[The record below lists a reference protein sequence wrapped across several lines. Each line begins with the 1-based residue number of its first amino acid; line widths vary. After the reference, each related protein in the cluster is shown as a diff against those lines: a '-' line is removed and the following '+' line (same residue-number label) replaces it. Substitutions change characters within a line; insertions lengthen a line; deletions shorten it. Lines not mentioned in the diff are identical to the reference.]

1 MWLGAFM
8 AGVLPSVSEYRHE
21 LQADIEPFE
30 GLLLGVFFISVG
42 MSADLGLLVERPA
55 VILAGVALL
64 LAIKGAIAFAL
75 GRAARQSTGDATRF
89 ALALAQAREFGFV
102 LFGAAVAAHV
112 RTAETSRAAML
123 VVTLS
128 MVASPLL
135 FALEERWLAPRLE
148 RRPGPG
154 FDLVGRGPRPRVI
167 SRVAV
172 LGHIGRRL
180 LPPRPHRPH
189 P

>member
-8 AGVLPSVSEYRHE
+8 AGVLPSESEYRHE

-30 GLLLGVFFISVG
+30 GLLLGLFFISVG
-42 MSADLGLLVERPA
+42 MSADLALLVERPGL
-55 VILAGVALL
+55 ILGGVALL

-75 GRAARQSTGDATRF
+75 GRAAGQSTGDATRF
-89 ALALAQAREFGFV
+89 ALALAQAGEFGFV

-112 RTAETSRAAML
+112 MTAEQSRAAML

-148 RRPGPG
+148 RRPPAR
-154 FDLVGRGPRPRVI
+154 FHLLQRPP
-167 SRVAV
+167 
-172 LGHIGRRL
+172 
-180 LPPRPHRPH
+180 PPRILLG
-189 P
+189 